1 MTREATTSR
10 SEEAMT
16 DRPSSLLWEEARDRE
31 TREEIY
37 RFRYEQYFFR
47 REYLP
52 GTDHDGRRVW
62 LPHDDVSRHFLLRTQ
77 EGRIVAVGT
86 ATPADAPAVCDE
98 WRTMLELDAL
108 HDILGL
114 TTIISRVI
122 VAAEERNGPLFG
134 QMCLRLASLLL
145 EEGFRFAVHY
155 CAPAVVSLYERLGY
169 RIYGRGKNLE
179 SGAFRLPMMLVA
191 DDVEHLRRV
200 RSPLRRAV
208 GGGDTLATG
217 DVLAKSAETIGDYDL
232 LLFGRHASDGET
244 AQTGPVTAAFLGIPQ
259 ITLATSLDV
268 QDGWAVCTRD
278 TEDSTELV
286 RAKLPALVTV
296 CAEINEPRYA
306 TGAGIM
312 NALKKPRATL
322 DCKDLEADPTRCG
335 IPGSPSDTKRLFEP
349 KRDKIDTSIF
359 SGDAAEIARQFVD
372 MLESQHLI

>member
-208 GGGDTLATG
+208 GGGDAGRAALAVSLCPPLAVTPRCAMEKEKAFARLTG
-217 DVLAKSAETIGDYDL
+217 L
-232 LLFGRHASDGET
+232 
-244 AQTGPVTAAFLGIPQ
+244 
-259 ITLATSLDV
+259 
-268 QDGWAVCTRD
+268 C
-278 TEDSTELV
+278 
-286 RAKLPALVTV
+286 PALESWPPERVRHLLRGAV
-296 CAEINEPRYA
+296 IPVGKGDLFAAEGVNEGSFLVLDGCMRQGRRRFTA
-306 TGAGIM
+306 GSILHSGGEAVFAEENSRLTGAPF
-312 NALKKPRATL
+312 AA
-322 DCKDLEADPTRCG
+322 
-335 IPGSPSDTKRLFEP
+335 
-349 KRDKIDTSIF
+349 
-359 SGDAAEIARQFVD
+359 GD
-372 MLESQHLI
+372 